1 VHERV
6 VFATLVC
13 MEPQHLVLY
22 DGDCGVCHRTV
33 QWILRED
40 ARGMFRFAPLQGPT
54 AAAVRARHPDLPT
67 DLDSVIYVDRSSG
80 AERVSVRS
88 EAIFEIARR
97 LGGWAARLAAFRALP
112 RALTDAA
119 YGVFARNR
127 HRVSSTLGVCP
138 LPPPTTEAR
147 FLP

>member
-1 VHERV
+1 
-6 VFATLVC
+6 

-40 ARGMFRFAPLQGPT
+40 ARGVFRFAPLQGPT
-54 AAAVRARHPDLPT
+54 AAAVRARHPGLPT
-67 DLDSVIYVDRSSG
+67 DLDSVIYVDRSSDT
-80 AERVSVRS
+80 ERVSVRS
-88 EAIFEIARR
+88 EALFRIAER
-97 LGGWAARLAAFRALP
+97 LGGPAARFRVLRALP

-119 YGVFARNR
+119 YRLFARNR
-127 HRVSSTLGVCP
+127 HRVSSALGVCP
-138 LPPPTTEAR
+138 LPTPTTEAR